1 MISYVVWGITID
13 TQLIQVGRI
22 LPGDPLI
29 LIKRCVKNR
38 KIHWAYH
45 VDINMRT
52 SSVPRQ
58 YIINSFN
65 NYKILEEY
73 PHDKHFPYY
82 LVYSEF
88 MSEIFHILF
97 AVDIGEEG
105 DTVRVITAYIRNPEE
120 WDITLKIREQPW

>member
-1 MISYVVWGITID
+1 M
-13 TQLIQVGRI
+13 
-22 LPGDPLI
+22 
-29 LIKRCVKNR
+29 
-38 KIHWAYH
+38 
-45 VDINMRT
+45 NMRT

-65 NYKILEEY
+65 KYKILKEY
-73 PHDKHFPYY
+73 PYDKHFPHY

-105 DTVRVITAYIRNPEE
+105 DIVRVITAYLPKLEECDKILEIR
-120 WDITLKIREQPW
+120 KQP